1 MAWATSDRRKE
12 FSASL
17 VALSALVF
25 TGYSNVAFAQSAPPL
40 TIPPAG
46 TVPGPDCGP
55 TAAGSS
61 FYISPGNY
69 AGGAY
74 GNIISSGSN
83 GLTNGPAAGSNTTNN
98 NTALYNVPLYSNIDL
113 YGNLPL
119 YSDPTLG
126 GETALYT
133 NTSLYYN
140 SRIDYRDSRGSDASA
155 ANASLPLTC
164 RGSTPPL
171 GSWLLYPSVRL
182 YTIASDNLFL
192 SPTAP
197 IKTIGV
203 GMAPTLTAQ
212 WTNGIHTTT
221 IYANVDG
228 EAYTDNAINQYNAE
242 TTFTQQ
248 YAPLRDLT
256 FTMLGDYTHQ
266 TIQSSLTNSIPTP
279 ISPPSPT
286 PTRLA
291 NGNIQLPNGQIIS
304 PSGQIL
310 GQTNSA
316 LANSGVTLV
325 NPYNQ
330 YTGTGTVTKVFNYGI
345 VSLSGSAADTV
356 YQNIQ
361 GTGPTAFTS
370 FATTTLTENIALWLG
385 PVFYAY
391 SNGAFSWRTENASAD
406 GNSNAYRVV
415 GGLGT
420 RQIGLFQATAYF
432 GYQGSEVQGSG
443 TAGGDVFGG
452 TISYYPTALL
462 SISANVDETINISSQ
477 TVTANQALT
486 LPVATPVQVPI
497 SSSTRVT
504 STSLQAVYAIS
515 PLWALTGTASYT
527 HTGFIDSNQFEDGW
541 LASVMVSYE
550 MWRNMTLSWQYQFT
564 SIVSNIPL
572 NSTNRNLVTM
582 GATYRF

>member
-17 VALSALVF
+17 AALSALFF
-25 TGYSNVAFAQSAPPL
+25 TGYSSVAFAQNAPPL

-55 TAAGSS
+55 TVAASS

-74 GNIISSGSN
+74 GSIISSGSN
-83 GLTNGPAAGSNTTNN
+83 GVTNGAAGNSTTNN
-98 NTALYNVPLYSNIDL
+98 NTSLYNVPLYSNIDL

-119 YSDPTLG
+119 YTDPTLG

-133 NTSLYYN
+133 NTSLVYD
-140 SRIDYRDSRGSDASA
+140 SRIDYRDARRSDASA
-155 ANASLPLTC
+155 ASASLPLTC
-164 RGSTPPL
+164 RGTTPPL
-171 GSWLLYPSVRL
+171 GSWILYPSVRL

-203 GMAPTLTAQ
+203 GMSPTLTAQ

-221 IYANVDG
+221 VYANVDG

-266 TIQSSLTNSIPTP
+266 TIQSALTNSIPTP
-279 ISPPSPT
+279 ISTPTPT

-304 PSGQIL
+304 PSGQVL

-330 YTGTGTVTKVFNYGI
+330 YTGTGTVTKIANYGI
-345 VSLSGSAADTV
+345 VSLSGSVADTV
-356 YQNIQ
+356 YQSLQ
-361 GTGPTAFTS
+361 GTGPQAFS
-370 FATTTLTENIALWLG
+370 SYATTTFGENVAMWLG
-385 PVFYAY
+385 PVFYAF
-391 SNGAFSWRTENASAD
+391 SNGAFSWRTENASVAQ
-406 GNSNAYRVV
+406 NSNAYRVV

-420 RQIGLFQATAYF
+420 RQIGLFQASAYF
-432 GYQGSEVQGSG
+432 GYQASGVEGSG

-452 TISYYPTALL
+452 ALSYYPTSLW
-462 SISANVDETINISSQ
+462 SITATVDETINISSQ
-477 TVTANQALT
+477 TVAANQALT
-486 LPVATPVQVPI
+486 IPVATPIQIPI

-527 HTGFIDSNQFEDGW
+527 HTGYIDSNQYQDGW
-541 LASVMVSYE
+541 LANVMVTYE